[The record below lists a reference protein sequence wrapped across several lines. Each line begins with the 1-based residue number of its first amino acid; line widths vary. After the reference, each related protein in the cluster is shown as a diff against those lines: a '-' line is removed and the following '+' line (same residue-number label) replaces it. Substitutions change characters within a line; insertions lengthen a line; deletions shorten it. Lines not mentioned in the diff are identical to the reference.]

1 MTQGTN
7 KSKLKTE
14 ALVILINMGLEGNV
28 SHLNTQNPLNLAAG
42 LIPAAWL
49 PYLVSEYHTE
59 YPQTRTF
66 HK

>member
-14 ALVILINMGLEGNV
+14 ALVCLINMELDGNV
-28 SHLNTQNPLNLAAG
+28 SHLSTQNPLNLAAG
-42 LIPAAWL
+42 LRPAARL
-49 PYLVSEYHTE
+49 PYLVSEY
-59 YPQTRTF
+59 QTRTF